1 MDAPLSQVFFPA
13 SFHELFSAWSRVPN
27 AKPYAGGTEII
38 RGQRK
43 SIIDL
48 PPIILCLDKLPE
60 LHRITRTERY
70 LEIGAMAR
78 LNQII
83 WLGKIVPEVLSK
95 CLKRIAGFQVRNIA
109 TIGGSICCVSRLP
122 DTCAP
127 LCALDAQFELRS
139 AHSSRWISASRFY
152 NAVTEHT
159 PADSAAQTAM
169 GEQELL
175 TRIRLPLD
183 QWGYSIYKKF
193 ASGDSNN
200 SELMVFL
207 AKTQKNVLQDIK
219 VIFKAQTILRNKNGE
234 DFLIGKHLPLS
245 RKAAGDFVESWKN
258 FLADRHEIAPFTKN
272 ELINCIEINIYN
284 LSE

>member
-1 MDAPLSQVFFPA
+1 
-13 SFHELFSAWSRVPN
+13 
-27 AKPYAGGTEII
+27 
-38 RGQRK
+38 
-43 SIIDL
+43 
-48 PPIILCLDKLPE
+48 
-60 LHRITRTERY
+60 
-70 LEIGAMAR
+70 MAR

-109 TIGGSICCVSRLP
+109 TIGGSICCASRLP

-152 NAVTEHT
+152 NASLEHT
-159 PADSAAQTAM
+159 PSDSAAQTALK
-169 GEQELL
+169 EQELL

-183 QWGYSIYKKF
+183 QWDYSIYKKF
-193 ASGDSNN
+193 ASDDSNN

-207 AKTQKNVLQDIK
+207 AKTQKNALQDIK

-245 RKAAGDFVESWKN
+245 RKTAGDFVESWKN

-272 ELINCIEINIYN
+272 ELINCIEVNIYN